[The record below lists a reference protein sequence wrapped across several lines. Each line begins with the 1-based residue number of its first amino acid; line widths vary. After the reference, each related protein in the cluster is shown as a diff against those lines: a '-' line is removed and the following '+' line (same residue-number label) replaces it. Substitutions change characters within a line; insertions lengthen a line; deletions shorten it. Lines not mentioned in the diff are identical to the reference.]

1 MLDDFRAQADDGSLF
16 EDDDPLEFDDLGD
29 FQQEYDD
36 FEEEPVELDEE
47 EAPNRPFLGMT
58 APQRFVLAVIL
69 LVDVCI
75 FGFAFLL
82 VTGRVVI

>member
-16 EDDDPLEFDDLGD
+16 EDDDPLEFDDLED
-29 FQQEYDD
+29 FQQEYDE

-47 EAPNRPFLGMT
+47 PPGRPFLGMT
-58 APQRFVLAVIL
+58 AAQRFVLAVIL

-82 VTGRVVI
+82 VTGRVAI

>member
-29 FQQEYDD
+29 FEEEEYDD
-36 FEEEPVELDEE
+36 FEEEPVESEE
-47 EAPNRPFLGMT
+47 EPGRPFLGMT
-58 APQRFVLAVIL
+58 AAQRFILAAIL